1 MPRKKSI
8 VSVTDV
14 VKAVKTFEKATGQK
28 VTAVKHHPDGTFRLM
43 TSDHVSNHAT
53 ASTAMVQPNEWD
65 EVLAQ

>member
-14 VKAVKTFEKATGQK
+14 LKAVKTFEKATRQK

-43 TSDHVSNHAT
+43 TSDHVSSHAT
-53 ASTAMVQPNEWD
+53 ASTAAPQPNEWD
-65 EVLAQ
+65 VVLPS